1 MLHSNPLQKSPER
14 AFALQKYLLLHSQ
27 QDSLH
32 QNLKNLTESHELPS
46 EPNAYRRHSR
56 SGSSASSSQSLS
68 PSFGAHR
75 HSSLSSSTSISPIS
89 EVSDDFSMERPVR
102 PSLGRPRRS
111 SLPATMST
119 FDASLM
125 NEVETEEQKLLNV
138 NQQIKTT
145 LTELLNCEGTRN
157 DERYRVWVMERL
169 MDVERDLKIGRRRDS
184 VVSRM
189 SDERRRSSAASRL
202 SNGA

>member
-1 MLHSNPLQKSPER
+1 
-14 AFALQKYLLLHSQ
+14 
-27 QDSLH
+27 
-32 QNLKNLTESHELPS
+32 
-46 EPNAYRRHSR
+46 
-56 SGSSASSSQSLS
+56 
-68 PSFGAHR
+68 
-75 HSSLSSSTSISPIS
+75 
-89 EVSDDFSMERPVR
+89 
-102 PSLGRPRRS
+102 
-111 SLPATMST
+111 MST